1 MHPSLARLSEFLVDA
16 KRKTY
21 AGLDDDATVLAPL
34 LPGSKQLE
42 YRAGDLSY
50 RDIYFGMRFFVGQ
63 ETVQA
68 GPGVI
73 WSMSY
78 AGGVAPD
85 VVDRNEFLSIYTF
98 LRQALL
104 AIRDDRPF
112 RGPPQFENES
122 FRYVNTSSG
131 DVAEFHGEEQIHR
144 GGVKVY
150 GLRYSGGLLRERRQ
164 PYCPSPPFPGFGG
177 AAFCMGAGGSST
189 SRLPSGS

>member
-1 MHPSLARLSEFLVDA
+1 MNQISLARLSEFLVDA

-34 LPGSKQLE
+34 LAGSKQLE
-42 YRAGDLSY
+42 YRDGDLSY

-68 GPGVI
+68 GADVI

-78 AGGVAPD
+78 AGGVVPT
-85 VVDRNEFLSIYTF
+85 VVDRHEFLAIYAF

-104 AIRDDRPF
+104 AISDDRPF
-112 RGPPQFENES
+112 RGPLQFENEG

-131 DVAEFHGEEQIHR
+131 DVAEFHGEEQISR
-144 GGVKVY
+144 AGVKVY
-150 GLRYSGGLLRERRQ
+150 GLRYQGGIVR
-164 PYCPSPPFPGFGG
+164 
-177 AAFCMGAGGSST
+177 
-189 SRLPSGS
+189 

>member
-1 MHPSLARLSEFLVDA
+1 MQTSLPRLSEFLVDA

-21 AGLDDDATVLAPL
+21 AGLDDDATVAAPL
-34 LPGSKQLE
+34 LSGSKQLE

-68 GPGVI
+68 GHGAI

-78 AGGVAPD
+78 SGGVVPA
-85 VVDRNEFLSIYTF
+85 VVDRNEFLAIYAF

-112 RGPPQFENES
+112 RGPSQFDNES
-122 FRYVNTSSG
+122 FCYVNTSSG

-144 GGVKVY
+144 AGIRVY
-150 GLRYSGGLLRERRQ
+150 GLRYSGGLLR
-164 PYCPSPPFPGFGG
+164 
-177 AAFCMGAGGSST
+177 
-189 SRLPSGS
+189 

>member
-21 AGLDDDATVLAPL
+21 AGLDDDATVSAPL

-50 RDIYFGMRFFVGQ
+50 RDIYFGMKFFVGQ

-68 GPGVI
+68 GEDVI

-78 AGGVAPD
+78 AGGVVPT
-85 VVDRNEFLSIYTF
+85 VVDRNEFLAIYAF

-104 AIRDDRPF
+104 AVEDDRPF

-131 DVAEFHGEEQIHR
+131 DAAEFHGEEQILR

-150 GLRYSGGLLRERRQ
+150 GLRYSGGLLR
-164 PYCPSPPFPGFGG
+164 
-177 AAFCMGAGGSST
+177 
-189 SRLPSGS
+189 

>member
-1 MHPSLARLSEFLVDA
+1 MNQISLARLSEFLVDA

-21 AGLDDDATVLAPL
+21 AGLDDDATVTALL

-42 YRAGDLSY
+42 YRDGDLSY

-68 GPGVI
+68 APGVI

-78 AGGVAPD
+78 SGGVVPA
-85 VVDRNEFLSIYTF
+85 VVDRNEFLAIYAF

-112 RGPPQFENES
+112 RGPPQFEDES
-122 FRYVNTSSG
+122 FRYTNVSSG
-131 DVAEFHGEEQIHR
+131 DVAEFHGEEQIFR
-144 GGVKVY
+144 GGLKLY
-150 GLRYSGGLLRERRQ
+150 GLRYGGGLLR
-164 PYCPSPPFPGFGG
+164 
-177 AAFCMGAGGSST
+177 
-189 SRLPSGS
+189 

>member
-1 MHPSLARLSEFLVDA
+1 MNQISPARLSQFLVDA

-42 YRAGDLSY
+42 YRDLDLNY

-68 GPGVI
+68 GAGII

-78 AGGVAPD
+78 AGGVAST
-85 VVDRNEFLSIYTF
+85 VVDRNEFLSIYAF
-98 LRQALL
+98 LRHALL

-112 RGPPQFENES
+112 RGPPLFENDG

-131 DVAEFHGEEQIHR
+131 DVAEFHGEEEIHHA
-144 GGVKVY
+144 GIKVY
-150 GLRYSGGLLRERRQ
+150 GVRYGGGLLR
-164 PYCPSPPFPGFGG
+164 
-177 AAFCMGAGGSST
+177 
-189 SRLPSGS
+189 

>member
-1 MHPSLARLSEFLVDA
+1 MQPSLPRLSEFLVDA

-21 AGLDDDATVLAPL
+21 AGLDDDATVTALL

-42 YRAGDLSY
+42 YRDGDLSY

-63 ETVQA
+63 ETVHA
-68 GPGVI
+68 GDGAI

-78 AGGVAPD
+78 SGGVVPA
-85 VVDRNEFLSIYTF
+85 VVDRNEFLAIYAF

-112 RGPPQFENES
+112 RGPSQFDNES

-131 DVAEFHGEEQIHR
+131 DVAQFHGEEQIHR
-144 GGVKVY
+144 AGIKVY
-150 GLRYSGGLLRERRQ
+150 GLRYGGGLLR
-164 PYCPSPPFPGFGG
+164 
-177 AAFCMGAGGSST
+177 
-189 SRLPSGS
+189 